1 MTQREFEERIGREVT
16 LDEYARA
23 NAMYMAAD
31 NVDKD
36 VFCKE
41 YETLKDSKVFNDVVD
56 RYYNN
61 EKIIYRVTEEKA
73 EMLDMLIVNAEKY
86 GDEGMAKV
94 AIKIMGERE
103 YLRRKIRLGV
113 QLCDDDY
120 AYIYDNL
127 K

>member
-41 YETLKDSKVFNDVVD
+41 YGTLKDSKTFNDIVD
-56 RYYNN
+56 RYYNEN
-61 EKIIYRVTEEKA
+61 KSVYRLTEEKA
-73 EMLDMLIVNAEKY
+73 EMLDMLIQNAEKY
-86 GDEGMAKV
+86 GDESMAQL

-120 AYIYDNL
+120 AYIYENL